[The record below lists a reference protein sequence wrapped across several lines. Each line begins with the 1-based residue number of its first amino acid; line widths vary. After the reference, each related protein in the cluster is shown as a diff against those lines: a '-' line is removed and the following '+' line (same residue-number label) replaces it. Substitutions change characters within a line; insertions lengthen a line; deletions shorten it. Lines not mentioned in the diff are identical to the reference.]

1 MAILGKSKITELEVG
16 TGQGSTSSSTGAQIV
31 HGGLGVEE
39 NLHVGG
45 NLSAGNIEQTLSDS
59 SDKIPSSK
67 AVYNNT
73 IKSITADAEKVGAN
87 DPVEITVTDE
97 GRNTNLHFK
106 IPSGADGAVGKT
118 LQLQADNP
126 FFRVNQNGEV
136 TEEQTINLHVIA
148 SNLTEEVKWNDPSIP
163 AGTTDYSITIDSNTD
178 NEQTYTVTADNLSS
192 SVTIKAI
199 KDGDSPYV
207 LVPSTDNFV
216 FSADSDG
223 NIPSNEF
230 TTIGSFQILYGS
242 EEESLSDWSISSV
255 FQPPANFGGTVTAE
269 GQISVNKF
277 LPASNIGYITITAT
291 KGDITVSRTLRCIK
305 AKSGENPI
313 ILSLENDNYTFTV
326 KGGTTPAIED
336 TLPQAVSGI
345 RILEGNEEQTFSV
358 GTGTGW
364 VVSAVFTAVVNDS
377 SSTDTSLFNG
387 DIQSDGTVR
396 VTTLSPTLQ
405 YGEIAITATNTELS
419 QTLTSTVS
427 IRLQKSAGFGT
438 PTANATSLPMGQE
451 ATVSV
456 SASGDETNKVFSFEF
471 GIPKGDDPVF
481 MSLNPDTIPVP
492 CSTTGAILSSAF
504 PLYTSVI
511 TYKGTEDVTSQ
522 WSYSANWSG
531 TTANGSIDAQGN
543 ITITDYADIEST
555 ILTITATKIGSNP
568 TETIEK
574 GLLLYKARTIQGSQG
589 NPGTPGANA
598 EISSATASL
607 NGDTSGGSPSITV
620 SVNPVSGE
628 TNSYTFDFIFNNL
641 LQKLYDSI
649 STATNGA
656 ITPNAVRTALSQ
668 IGFSRAEYKQTIQAN
683 ATLST
688 YVVPNYTAGQEID
701 VYYNGLYMPE
711 GTSDE
716 GGRYTINSSGTI
728 TFNTPLGGVESSQ
741 QLVVI
746 ARTLSSGGN

>member
-1 MAILGKSKITELEVG
+1 MAILGKSRITKLEVG

-39 NLHVGG
+39 NLNVGG
-45 NLSAGNIEQTLSDS
+45 NLSAGNIEQTLSNS
-59 SDKIPSSK
+59 STKIPSSE
-67 AVYNNT
+67 AVYNDT

-87 DPVEITVTDE
+87 DPIEVTVTNED
-97 GRNTNLHFK
+97 RNTNLHFK
-106 IPSGADGAVGKT
+106 IPSGTDGAVGKT

-126 FFRVNQNGEV
+126 FFRVNQKGEA

-148 SNLTEEVKWNDPSIP
+148 SNLTEEVKWSDPSIP
-163 AGTTDYSITIDSNTD
+163 DGTVDYSITINSNND
-178 NEQTYTVTADNLSS
+178 NERTYTVTADNLSS

-199 KDGDSPYV
+199 EEGGSPYV

-223 NIPSNEF
+223 NVPSSEL

-242 EEESLSDWSISSV
+242 EEEDLSEWSISSA
-255 FQPPANFGGTVTAE
+255 FQPTANFGGTVTAG
-269 GQISVNKF
+269 GQISVNRF
-277 LPASNIGYITITAT
+277 LPATDIGHITITAT

-326 KGGTTPAIED
+326 KGGTTPAIEG

-364 VVSAVFTAVVNDS
+364 VVSAVFTAVVNNS
-377 SSTDTSLFNG
+377 PTTNASLFNG

-405 YGEIAITATNTELS
+405 YGKIAITATNTKLN
-419 QTLTSTVS
+419 QTLTSTVT

-438 PTANATSLPMGQE
+438 PTANATTLPMGQE

-456 SASGDETNKVFSFEF
+456 SASGNETNKVFSFEF

-504 PLYTSVI
+504 PLHTSVI

-522 WSYSANWSG
+522 WSYSVNWSG
-531 TTANGSIDAQGN
+531 NTANGTIDAQGN

-555 ILTITATKIGSNP
+555 ILTITATKKGSGP
-568 TETIEK
+568 TETIKK
-574 GLLLYKARTIQGSQG
+574 GLLLYKARTIQGT
-589 NPGTPGANA
+589 PGAPGAPGANA

-607 NGDTSGGSPSITV
+607 NGDTSGGSPSVTV

-628 TNSYTFDFIFNNL
+628 TNSYTFGFIFNHL
-641 LQKLYDSI
+641 LQKLYNSI

-668 IGFSRAEYKQTIQAN
+668 IKSSRTEYKHIIQPN
-683 ATLST
+683 DTLST

-701 VYYNGLYMPE
+701 VYYNGLLMPE
-711 GTSDE
+711 GKNTQ
-716 GGRYTINSSGTI
+716 GGRYAINSSGKI
-728 TFNTPLGGVESSQ
+728 TFNDPLGGVDSTQ
-741 QLVVI
+741 VLVVI
-746 ARTLSSGGN
+746 ARTLSNGVN

>member
-1 MAILGKSKITELEVG
+1 MAILGNSRIKSLVVLED
-16 TGQGSTSSSTGAQIV
+16 IK
-31 HGGLGVEE
+31 
-39 NLHVGG
+39 
-45 NLSAGNIEQTLSDS
+45 AGNIEQTLSNDS
-59 SDKIPSSK
+59 TKIPSSK
-67 AVYNNT
+67 AVYDNT

-106 IPSGADGAVGKT
+106 IPSGADGAVGRT

-148 SNLTEEVKWNDPSIP
+148 SNLTEKVKWNDPSIP
-163 AGTTDYSITIDSNTD
+163 DGTTDYSITINSNTG
-178 NEQTYTVTADNLSS
+178 NEKTYTVTADNLSS

-199 KDGDSPYV
+199 KDG
-207 LVPSTDNFV
+207 
-216 FSADSDG
+216 G
-223 NIPSNEF
+223 
-230 TTIGSFQILYGS
+230 
-242 EEESLSDWSISSV
+242 
-255 FQPPANFGGTVTAE
+255 
-269 GQISVNKF
+269 
-277 LPASNIGYITITAT
+277 
-291 KGDITVSRTLRCIK
+291 
-305 AKSGENPI
+305 NPI

-326 KGGTTPAIED
+326 KGGTTPAIEG

-364 VVSAVFTAVVNDS
+364 VVSAVFTAIVNN
-377 SSTDTSLFNG
+377 SSTTNASLFNG
-387 DIQSDGTVR
+387 DIQPDGTVR

-405 YGEIAITATNTELS
+405 YGEIAITATNTELN

-438 PTANATSLPMGQE
+438 PTANATTLPMGQE

-456 SASGDETNKVFSFEF
+456 SASGNETSKVFSFEF

-504 PLYTSVI
+504 PLHTSVI

-555 ILTITATKIGSNP
+555 IITITATKKGSSP
-568 TETIEK
+568 TEIIKK
-574 GLLLYKARTIQGSQG
+574 GLLLYKARTIQGIQG

-598 EISSATASL
+598 KISSATASV
-607 NGDTSGGSPSITV
+607 NGDTSGGSPSVTV

-628 TNSYTFDFIFNNL
+628 TNSYTFGFVFNHL
-641 LQKLYDSI
+641 LQKLYTSI

-668 IGFSRAEYKQTIQAN
+668 IKSSRTEYKQTIQAK

-688 YVVPNYTAGQEID
+688 YTIPNYTAGQEID
-701 VYYNGLYMPE
+701 VYYNGLHMPK
-711 GTSDE
+711 GTSGE
-716 GGRYTINSSGTI
+716 GGRYTINSSGKI
-728 TFNTPLGGVESSQ
+728 TFNTPLGGVESPQ

-746 ARTLSSGGN
+746 ARTFSNGVN

>member
-1 MAILGKSKITELEVG
+1 MAILGNSRIKSLVVLED
-16 TGQGSTSSSTGAQIV
+16 
-31 HGGLGVEE
+31 LK
-39 NLHVGG
+39 
-45 NLSAGNIEQTLSDS
+45 AGNIEQTLSNDS
-59 SDKIPSSK
+59 TKIPSSK
-67 AVYNNT
+67 AVYDNT
-73 IKSITADAEKVGAN
+73 IKSITADAEKVGAD

-106 IPSGADGAVGKT
+106 IPSGADGAVGRT

-148 SNLTEEVKWNDPSIP
+148 SNLTEEVKWSDPSIP
-163 AGTTDYSITIDSNTD
+163 DGTTDYSIIINSNTG
-178 NEQTYTVTADNLSS
+178 NERTYTVTADNLSS

-199 KDGDSPYV
+199 KDG
-207 LVPSTDNFV
+207 
-216 FSADSDG
+216 G
-223 NIPSNEF
+223 
-230 TTIGSFQILYGS
+230 
-242 EEESLSDWSISSV
+242 
-255 FQPPANFGGTVTAE
+255 
-269 GQISVNKF
+269 
-277 LPASNIGYITITAT
+277 
-291 KGDITVSRTLRCIK
+291 
-305 AKSGENPI
+305 NPI
-313 ILSLENDNYTFTV
+313 ILSLENDNYIFTV
-326 KGGTTPAIED
+326 KGGTTPAIEG

-364 VVSAVFTAVVNDS
+364 VVSAVFTAIVNN
-377 SSTDTSLFNG
+377 SSTTNASLFNG

-405 YGEIAITATNTELS
+405 YGEIAITATNTKLN
-419 QTLTSTVS
+419 QTLTSTVT

-438 PTANATSLPMGQE
+438 PTANATTLPMGQE

-456 SASGDETNKVFSFEF
+456 SASGNETNKVFSFEF
-471 GIPKGDDPVF
+471 GIPKGNDPVF

-504 PLYTSVI
+504 PLHTSVI

-531 TTANGSIDAQGN
+531 TTANGSIDAQGS

-555 ILTITATKIGSNP
+555 IITITATKIGSSP
-568 TETIEK
+568 TETIKK
-574 GLLLYKARTIQGSQG
+574 GLLLYKARTIQGNQG
-589 NPGTPGANA
+589 NPGTPA

-607 NGDTSGGSPSITV
+607 NGDTSKGNPSVIV

-628 TNSYTFDFIFNNL
+628 TNSYTFGFAFNNL
-641 LQKLYDSI
+641 LQKLYNFV
-649 STATNGA
+649 STATDGA
-656 ITPNAVRTALSQ
+656 ITPSAVSRALSQ
-668 IGFSRAEYKQTIQAN
+668 IKSSRTEYKQTIQAN

-688 YVVPNYTAGQEID
+688 YTIPNYTAGQEID
-701 VYYNGLYMPE
+701 VYYNGFHMPK
-711 GTSDE
+711 GTSGE
-716 GGRYTINSSGTI
+716 GGRYTINSSGKI

-746 ARTLSSGGN
+746 ARTLSNGVN

>member
-1 MAILGKSKITELEVG
+1 MAILGKSRITELEVG

-45 NLSAGNIEQTLSDS
+45 NLSAGNIEQTLSDN

-67 AVYNNT
+67 AVYDNT

-126 FFRVNQNGEV
+126 FFRVNQSGEV

-163 AGTTDYSITIDSNTD
+163 DGTTDYSITINSNTG
-178 NEQTYTVTADNLSS
+178 NERTYTVTADNLSS

-199 KDGDSPYV
+199 KDG
-207 LVPSTDNFV
+207 
-216 FSADSDG
+216 G
-223 NIPSNEF
+223 
-230 TTIGSFQILYGS
+230 
-242 EEESLSDWSISSV
+242 
-255 FQPPANFGGTVTAE
+255 
-269 GQISVNKF
+269 
-277 LPASNIGYITITAT
+277 
-291 KGDITVSRTLRCIK
+291 
-305 AKSGENPI
+305 NPI

-326 KGGTTPAIED
+326 KGGTTPAIEG

-364 VVSAVFTAVVNDS
+364 VVSAVFTAVVNNS
-377 SSTDTSLFNG
+377 SSINTSLFNG
-387 DIQSDGTVR
+387 DIQPDGTVR

-405 YGEIAITATNTELS
+405 YGEIAITATNTKLN

-438 PTANATSLPMGQE
+438 PTANATTLPMGQE

-456 SASGDETNKVFSFEF
+456 SASGNETNKVFSFEF
-471 GIPKGDDPVF
+471 GIPKGNDPVF

-504 PLYTSVI
+504 PLHTSVI

-522 WSYSANWSG
+522 WSYSVNWSG

-555 ILTITATKIGSNP
+555 ILTITATKKGSNP
-568 TETIEK
+568 TETIKK
-574 GLLLYKARTIQGSQG
+574 GLLLYKARTIQGNPG
-589 NPGTPGANA
+589 TPGTPGANA
-598 EISSATASL
+598 KISSATASL
-607 NGDTSGGSPSITV
+607 NGDTSKGNPSVTV

-628 TNSYTFDFIFNNL
+628 TNSYTFGFTFNNL
-641 LQKLYDSI
+641 LQKLYNSI
-649 STATNGA
+649 STATDGA

-668 IGFSRAEYKQTIQAN
+668 IESSRAEYKQTIQAK

-688 YVVPNYTAGQEID
+688 YTIPNYTAGQEID
-701 VYYNGLYMPE
+701 VYYNGLHMPK
-711 GTSDE
+711 GTSSE
-716 GGRYTINSSGTI
+716 GGRYTINSSGKI

-746 ARTLSSGGN
+746 ARTLSNGVN

>member
-1 MAILGKSKITELEVG
+1 MAILGNSKIKSLVVLED
-16 TGQGSTSSSTGAQIV
+16 
-31 HGGLGVEE
+31 LK
-39 NLHVGG
+39 
-45 NLSAGNIEQTLSDS
+45 AGNIEQTLSNDS
-59 SDKIPSSK
+59 TKIPSSK
-67 AVYNNT
+67 AVYDNT
-73 IKSITADAEKVGAN
+73 IKSITVDAEKVGAN

-106 IPSGADGAVGKT
+106 IPSGADGAVGRT

-163 AGTTDYSITIDSNTD
+163 DGTTDYSITINSNTG
-178 NEQTYTVTADNLSS
+178 NERTYTVTADNLSS

-199 KDGDSPYV
+199 KDG
-207 LVPSTDNFV
+207 
-216 FSADSDG
+216 G
-223 NIPSNEF
+223 
-230 TTIGSFQILYGS
+230 
-242 EEESLSDWSISSV
+242 
-255 FQPPANFGGTVTAE
+255 
-269 GQISVNKF
+269 
-277 LPASNIGYITITAT
+277 
-291 KGDITVSRTLRCIK
+291 
-305 AKSGENPI
+305 NPI

-326 KGGTTPAIED
+326 KGGTTPAIEG

-364 VVSAVFTAVVNDS
+364 VVSAVFTAIVNN
-377 SSTDTSLFNG
+377 SSTTNASLFNG
-387 DIQSDGTVR
+387 DIQPDGTVR

-405 YGEIAITATNTELS
+405 YGEIAITATNTELN

-438 PTANATSLPMGQE
+438 PTANATPLPMGQE
-451 ATVSV
+451 PTVSV
-456 SASGDETNKVFSFEF
+456 SASGNETNKVFSFEF

-504 PLYTSVI
+504 PLHTSVI

-555 ILTITATKIGSNP
+555 IITITATKKGSNP
-568 TETIEK
+568 TETIKK
-574 GLLLYKARTIQGSQG
+574 GLLLYKARTIQGIQG

-598 EISSATASL
+598 KISSATASF
-607 NGDTSGGSPSITV
+607 NGDTRGGSPSVTV
-620 SVNPVSGE
+620 SVNPVSRE
-628 TNSYTFDFIFNNL
+628 TNTYTFGFVFNHL
-641 LQKLYDSI
+641 LQKLYTSI

-668 IGFSRAEYKQTIQAN
+668 IKSSRTEYKQTIQAK

-688 YVVPNYTAGQEID
+688 YAIPNYTAGQEID
-701 VYYNGLYMPE
+701 VYYNGLHMPK
-711 GTSDE
+711 GTSGE

-728 TFNTPLGGVESSQ
+728 TFNTPLGGVESPQ

-746 ARTLSSGGN
+746 ARTFSNGVN

>member
-1 MAILGKSKITELEVG
+1 MAILGNSRIKSLVVLED
-16 TGQGSTSSSTGAQIV
+16 IK
-31 HGGLGVEE
+31 
-39 NLHVGG
+39 
-45 NLSAGNIEQTLSDS
+45 AGNIEQTLSNDS
-59 SDKIPSSK
+59 TKIPSSK
-67 AVYNNT
+67 AVYDNT

-106 IPSGADGAVGKT
+106 IPSGADGAVGRT

-148 SNLTEEVKWNDPSIP
+148 SNLTEKVKWNDPSIP
-163 AGTTDYSITIDSNTD
+163 DGTTDYSITINSNTG
-178 NEQTYTVTADNLSS
+178 NEKTYTVTADNLSS

-199 KDGDSPYV
+199 KDG
-207 LVPSTDNFV
+207 
-216 FSADSDG
+216 G
-223 NIPSNEF
+223 
-230 TTIGSFQILYGS
+230 
-242 EEESLSDWSISSV
+242 
-255 FQPPANFGGTVTAE
+255 
-269 GQISVNKF
+269 
-277 LPASNIGYITITAT
+277 
-291 KGDITVSRTLRCIK
+291 
-305 AKSGENPI
+305 NPI

-326 KGGTTPAIED
+326 KGGTTPAIEG

-364 VVSAVFTAVVNDS
+364 VVSAVFTAIVNN
-377 SSTDTSLFNG
+377 SSTTNASLFNG
-387 DIQSDGTVR
+387 DIQPDGTVR

-405 YGEIAITATNTELS
+405 YGEIAITATNTELN

-438 PTANATSLPMGQE
+438 PTANATTLPMGQE

-456 SASGDETNKVFSFEF
+456 SASGNETSKVFSFEF

-504 PLYTSVI
+504 PLHTSVI

-555 ILTITATKIGSNP
+555 IITITATKKGSSP
-568 TETIEK
+568 TEIIKK
-574 GLLLYKARTIQGSQG
+574 GLLLYKARTIQGIQG

-598 EISSATASL
+598 KISSATASF
-607 NGDTSGGSPSITV
+607 NGDTSGGSPSVTV

-628 TNSYTFDFIFNNL
+628 TNSYTFGFVFNHL
-641 LQKLYDSI
+641 LQKLYTSI

-668 IGFSRAEYKQTIQAN
+668 IKSSRTEYKQTIQAK

-688 YVVPNYTAGQEID
+688 YTIPNYTAGQEID
-701 VYYNGLYMPE
+701 VYYNGLHMPK
-711 GTSDE
+711 GTSGE
-716 GGRYTINSSGTI
+716 GGRYTINSSGKI
-728 TFNTPLGGVESSQ
+728 TFNTPLGGVESPQ

-746 ARTLSSGGN
+746 ARTFSNGVN